1 MSKRPMAHKINRK
14 ILKFFPVGMAALL
27 IVAIGSF
34 SLQALAL
41 SLPTSCNDASNEV
54 IWCGVATPAQ
64 LEYDYNH
71 GDGHNSAVSI
81 QNIYSYFGITAADIS
96 SMQTKAV
103 AGSVTKSGDVL
114 VNGKV
119 VATNAITAGR
129 QTIPGSTAVTYHGTT
144 FYKRPPSVSFLANS
158 LSAFVV
164 MNNNRFSFAILSS
177 CGNSIVATPIAPTPK
192 PKPAPTPKPTT
203 PNYTITKQV
212 ALNGTNNYTNDV
224 IVHPNTTVDYR
235 VEIKSTGSA
244 DVTNLLAK
252 DVMPSGDVYNQ
263 NSLTLNGKKESSSQ
277 AIDFF
282 TSGLSLGTLAPNAT
296 DVFQYS
302 AVAGANQNNSNCTNE
317 TLPNV
322 ASMQASNLP
331 NENSTATVSVQCV
344 PIATFTTPKSTTTT
358 TTKTTTPTT
367 TTTPAQAPAPSQL
380 VNTGPG
386 DTIGVFIGVSAVG
399 AIGYSVFQRRRAYRS

>member
-1 MSKRPMAHKINRK
+1 MSIEPMVHKINRK
-14 ILKFFPVGMAALL
+14 ILKFFPVGVAALL

-54 IWCGVATPAQ
+54 IWCGAATPAQ
-64 LEYDYNH
+64 LEHDYTH

-177 CGNSIVATPIAPTPK
+177 CGNSIVATPLVPAPK
-192 PKPAPTPKPTT
+192 PTPKPTT
-203 PNYTITKQV
+203 PNYTIVKQV
-212 ALNGTNNYTNDV
+212 ALNGTNKYTNDV

-235 VEIKSTGSA
+235 IVVKSTGSA

-252 DVMPSGDVYNQ
+252 DVMPNGDVYNQ
-263 NSLTLNGKKESSSQ
+263 NSLTLNGKQESSSQ
-277 AIDFF
+277 ANSFF
-282 TSGLSLGTLAPNAT
+282 GSGLSLGTLAPNAT

-302 AVAGANQNNSNCTNE
+302 AVAGVNQNNSNCTNE

-344 PIATFTTPKSTTTT
+344 PATKYTTPKATTTT
-358 TTKTTTPTT
+358 TTTTTPS
-367 TTTPAQAPAPSQL
+367 PSPAPTAPVPTKL

-386 DTIGVFIGVSAVG
+386 DTIGTFIGVSIVG
-399 AIGYSVFQRRRAYRS
+399 AIGYSVFQRRKAFRN